1 MAKIVILSGS
11 PYKGSRLDSV
21 LAHADRLLQE
31 AGQQADWIHV
41 RDLPAE
47 DLLHVRFDS
56 PAIVQA
62 NEWIAQADA
71 VVIATP
77 IYKAAYSGVLKA
89 FLDLLP
95 QKGLENKLILP
106 VAIGGTIAHLLAID
120 YALKPV
126 LSALGARHVLA
137 GAFILDSLVKKKE
150 DGTSEL
156 EEEAALRLQDS
167 VGQLVRELIWQ
178 VERSKVANAAN

>member
-1 MAKIVILSGS
+1 MAKIVVISGS
-11 PYKGSRLDSV
+11 PYKGSRLDTV
-21 LAHADRLLQE
+21 LAQADRLLQE
-31 AGQQADWIHV
+31 AGHQAEWIHV
-41 RDLPAE
+41 RDLPAD

-62 NEWIAQADA
+62 NEKVAQADA

-77 IYKAAYSGVLKA
+77 IYKAAYSGALKV

-95 QKGLENKLILP
+95 QKGLENKLVLP

-126 LSALGARHVLA
+126 ISALGARHVLA
-137 GAFILDSLVKKKE
+137 GAFILDALVKKGE
-150 DGTSEL
+150 DGTGEL
-156 EEEAALRLQDS
+156 QEEAAARLKDS
-167 VGQLVRELIWQ
+167 VGQLVQELSWLA
-178 VERSKVANAAN
+178 ERRKVGHTS